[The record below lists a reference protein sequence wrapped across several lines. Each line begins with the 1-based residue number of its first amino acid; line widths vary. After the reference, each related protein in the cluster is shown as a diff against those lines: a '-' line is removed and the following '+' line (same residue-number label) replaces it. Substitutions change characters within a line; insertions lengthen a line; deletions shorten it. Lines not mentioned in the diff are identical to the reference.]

1 MKKAILSLI
10 LVCFIILASACSG
23 GEATTVADNNS
34 SELISNLLIED
45 EEPSEDKTTLLSQG
59 FLPKAKVQKVSL
71 NGSASKTGSFFSYEL
86 FKTAY
91 SEKKNTL
98 ISPISIMY
106 ALAMAQN
113 GADGETLKQIENAFG
128 CDRNTLN
135 VYLKSYLS
143 ALDEN
148 LKLNQSMWVY
158 PQGQIKDSFLQTNA
172 DYFDSEIYST
182 PMDSSSLYEM
192 NKWVENK
199 TDGEIKKAVDS
210 IPPNTDIFLINATLF
225 DAKWEKEYKKLQV
238 REGNFYNLDNTISK
252 PTFLYSTEHTYL
264 SGEGFS
270 GFCKA
275 YDGGRFYFT
284 ALLPDENSSL
294 SELVSSLDGNDF
306 SNLIKNA
313 SYENVSAAI
322 PEFQIDF
329 KTDLIPIL
337 KKLGIEDAFDGDKA
351 DFSDMGG
358 GELYLAKALHN
369 TSIKLDRNGTKA
381 AASTAI
387 AGATKG
393 GYTPPKVV
401 YLDRPFLYAIYDTQ
415 ADMPIFIGT
424 VTSLK

>member
-1 MKKAILSLI
+1 MKKAIISLI
-10 LVCFIILASACSG
+10 LVCFIVLGSACRG
-23 GEATTVADNNS
+23 GETTTVADNDS
-34 SELISNLLIED
+34 SKPVSNLLIEN
-45 EEPSEDKTTLLSQG
+45 EEPSEEKTILLSQG
-59 FLPKAKVQKVSL
+59 FLPKANVQKVSL
-71 NGSASKTGSFFSYEL
+71 DSSASKTGSFFSYEL
-86 FKTAY
+86 VKTAY
-91 SEKKNTL
+91 SEKQNTL

-113 GADGETLKQIENAFG
+113 GANGQTLKQLENAFG
-128 CDRNTLN
+128 TDRNTLN
-135 VYLKSYLS
+135 VYLKSYLA

-148 LKLNQSMWVY
+148 LSLNQSMWVN
-158 PQGQIKDSFLQTNA
+158 PQGEIKNSFLQTNA

-182 PMDSSSLYEM
+182 PMDSNSLYDM

-225 DAKWEKEYKKLQV
+225 EAKWQTAYKDLHI
-238 REGNFYNLDNTISK
+238 REGNFNNIDSTISK
-252 PTFLYSTEHTYL
+252 PKFLYSTEHTYL
-264 SGEGFS
+264 SGDGFS

-275 YDGGRFYFT
+275 YDGERFYFT

-294 SELVSSLDGNDF
+294 SELVSSLDGADF
-306 SNLIKNA
+306 SKLIKNA

-322 PEFQIDF
+322 PEFQIDCR
-329 KTDLIPIL
+329 TDLIPIL
-337 KKLGIEDAFDGDKA
+337 KKLGIEDAFDADKA

-369 TSIKLDRNGTKA
+369 ASITLDRSGTKA
-381 AASTAI
+381 AGSTAI

-393 GYTPPKVV
+393 GYTQPKIV
-401 YLDRPFLYAIYDTQ
+401 YLDRPFLYAIYDAQ